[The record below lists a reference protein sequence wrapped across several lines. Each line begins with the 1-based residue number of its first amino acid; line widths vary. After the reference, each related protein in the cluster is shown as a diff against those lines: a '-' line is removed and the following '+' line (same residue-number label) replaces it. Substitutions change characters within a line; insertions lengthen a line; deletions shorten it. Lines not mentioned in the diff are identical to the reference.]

1 MGHGDRGD
9 DHEQGGPEHL
19 RRKGVTAD
27 DHERQGQ
34 ASDGSDDSFANGAE
48 VVVVSVV
55 SPTRVRV
62 MAADRF
68 WTTQ

>member
-1 MGHGDRGD
+1 MGLLEIGTIGKAHGLRG
-9 DHEQGGPEHL
+9 EVLVRLGGQPVKL
-19 RRKGVTAD
+19 SAL
-27 DHERQGQ
+27 